1 MPIAVSM
8 AAGRPD
14 VAQPYSRRW
23 AQHQQPGFRVLL
35 ALDGQELNRDLLDR
49 ALECCVKLTERLDV
63 LLVRPPKAPTFLL
76 GGLLMRLERHG
87 VDYRLTSAEGTLG
100 DEVLGYL
107 RRFQGI
113 RTVVLDRHDKLPI
126 QTLAQL
132 LAGDYR
138 LITLADTEPPP
149 QARVDVASQRWP
161 DAVRGTSPARCPR
174 PGPVFNSSDC
184 PALPPSHPPAAP
196 AGWPRAPRRGGR

>member
-107 RRFQGI
+107 RRFHGI

-138 LITLADTEPPP
+138 LISLGETDPAPMCRARTTSQGLPVADHRRQSHQVPVIPPVRP
-149 QARVDVASQRWP
+149 VARAA
-161 DAVRGTSPARCPR
+161 DA
-174 PGPVFNSSDC
+174 GPV
-184 PALPPSHPPAAP
+184 
-196 AGWPRAPRRGGR
+196 

>member
-1 MPIAVSM
+1 MPVAVSM

-107 RRFQGI
+107 RRFHGI

-132 LAGDYR
+132 LRGDYR
-138 LITLADTEPPP
+138 LITLAEHEPAYSNWTHTAGP
-149 QARVDVASQRWP
+149 
-161 DAVRGTSPARCPR
+161 GCPIPTTGRDPTRRRSSR
-174 PGPVFNSSDC
+174 PSVPLLSRQTLSLAD
-184 PALPPSHPPAAP
+184 
-196 AGWPRAPRRGGR
+196 